1 MKTDKELI
9 KWALEE
15 SPVRNKDTV
24 TQLENLK
31 LYSQN
36 PTAYAKKISKENDQ
50 KNSLDSIYKNMTPF
64 EKGHFNHKLK
74 KKYGHDYI
82 RIRKNK

>member
-15 SPVRNKDTV
+15 SPVSNKDIV

-31 LYSQN
+31 LWSQN

-50 KNSLDSIYKNMTPF
+50 RNSLDSIYKNMTPF
-64 EKGHFNHKLK
+64 EKGHFNHKMR
-74 KKYGHDYI
+74 KKYGHNYI
-82 RIRKNK
+82 RFRKNK

>member
-15 SPVRNKDTV
+15 SPVSNKDIV

-31 LYSQN
+31 LWSQS

-50 KNSLDSIYKNMTPF
+50 RNSMDSIYKNMTPF

-82 RIRKNK
+82 RFRNNK

>member
-9 KWALEE
+9 KRALEE
-15 SPVRNKDTV
+15 SPVSNKDIV

-31 LYSQN
+31 LWSQN

-50 KNSLDSIYKNMTPF
+50 RNSLDSIYKNMTPF
-64 EKGHFNHKLK
+64 EKGHFNHKMR
-74 KKYGHDYI
+74 KKYGHNYI
-82 RIRKNK
+82 RFRKNK

>member
-1 MKTDKELI
+1 MKTNKELI

-15 SPVRNKDTV
+15 SPVSNKDTV

-31 LYSQN
+31 LWSQS

-50 KNSLDSIYKNMTPF
+50 KKSMDSIYKNMTPF
-64 EKGHFNHKLK
+64 EKGHFNHKMR
-74 KKYGHDYI
+74 KKYGHNYI
-82 RIRKNK
+82 RFRKNK

>member
-36 PTAYAKKISKENDQ
+36 PAAYAKKISKVNEQ
-50 KNSLDSIYKNMTPF
+50 RKSMDSIYKNMTPF
-64 EKGHFNHKLK
+64 EKGHFNHKFK

-82 RIRKNK
+82 RFRKNK

>member
-15 SPVRNKDTV
+15 SPVANKDIV

-31 LYSQN
+31 LWSQS
-36 PTAYAKKISKENDQ
+36 PTAYAKKISKEQ
-50 KNSLDSIYKNMTPF
+50 EQEVRGLLGVRWSVGS
-64 EKGHFNHKLK
+64 
-74 KKYGHDYI
+74 
-82 RIRKNK
+82 